1 MKLIQFFVF
10 AFVVPRG
17 WTRSRT
23 QAGCACASYYW
34 ATPAARLCSFST
46 VSVAPHLTQ
55 LHPQPWLCS
64 FSVVSLAPHLRPF
77 LCYSHICIY
86 FLWVHSWNVS
96 AQWRCNIKLFF
107 FIKYFRQQILW
118 MVSPKLPEGVCLLS
132 VVNYANKLTR
142 KAKTVLYYQ
151 LSLRER
157 ALPRIKLSASSPPPS
172 REI

>member
-17 WTRSRT
+17 STRGLT
-23 QAGCACASYYW
+23 QAGCACASY
-34 ATPAARLCSFST
+34 AQQPRRCSFWA
-46 VSVAPHLTQ
+46 VSVASRLTK
-55 LHPQPWLCS
+55 LHPQPRFYP
-64 FSVVSLAPHLRPF
+64 FSAVSLALHLRPF
-77 LCYSHICIY
+77 LCYSHISIY

-96 AQWRCNIKLFF
+96 AQQRCNIKLLS
-107 FIKYFRQQILW
+107 FIKYLRQQILW
-118 MVSPKLPEGVCLLS
+118 MVSSKLPEGVCLLS

-142 KAKTVLYYQ
+142 AAKTVLYYQ

-157 ALPRIKLSASSPPPS
+157 ALPRIRLSASSTPPS